1 MILFVNTLACGR
13 GSKGFDNILIS
24 SLCILLLGK
33 KLWTAAKRKTFT
45 EWSSERLLQQEFGK
59 RLVSG
64 NYEAPAILA

>member
-33 KLWTAAKRKTFT
+33 DYEQQLKERPLRNGPVSDYCSK
-45 EWSSERLLQQEFGK
+45 SSGK
-59 RLVSG
+59 G
-64 NYEAPAILA
+64 